1 MFVVRLE
8 SKLKYEKISSEGL
21 KKRFNLIELEVF
33 VVHSYTSDYISLELL
48 TNRSKIPEQIRI
60 ISLTSFSFCA
70 AKQKNYGRL
79 CTWIAPNASS

>member
-1 MFVVRLE
+1 MLVIRLE

-33 VVHSYTSDYISLELL
+33 VVHYYFFDFKSLELL

-60 ISLTSFSFCA
+60 TSLTSFSFCV

-79 CTWIAPNASS
+79 